1 MSGITTENSNLHV
14 GKRMASLDFAA
25 ALREAGGPGGLVG
38 CSFCVAVSGGTT
50 TQPVSDS
57 DGFSAIGL
65 SKPPTMEGL
74 GDGQGRITSGA
85 ASLPT
90 FS

>member
-1 MSGITTENSNLHV
+1 
-14 GKRMASLDFAA
+14 MASLDFGAG
-25 ALREAGGPGGLVG
+25 LRAEGGPGGLVG
-38 CSFCVAVSGGTT
+38 CSFCVAVSDGTT

-74 GDGQGRITSGA
+74 GDGLGRMVSGA
-85 ASLPT
+85 GSLPT

>member
-1 MSGITTENSNLHV
+1 
-14 GKRMASLDFAA
+14 MASLDFAA
-25 ALREAGGPGGLVG
+25 GLRGAGSPGGLVG

-57 DGFSAIGL
+57 EGFSAIGL

-74 GDGQGRITSGA
+74 GDGQGPSDA